1 MAEALS
7 HRGTACNIS
16 EHSGF
21 WLVHRLHSMVG
32 DLEQP
37 LVHET
42 VLSANCEIYNWR
54 ELAEDRSIEA
64 RNDADLLHG
73 LLESEGNECL
83 EDLDGIYAFAY
94 LEDGEI
100 VLARDILGVNPVWYT
115 EDPFRFASERQA
127 LEPFGKPRELHPRR
141 ILRLDTEQ
149 QTLDFEQRGFF
160 ETRETEISEQE
171 AIREAEELFLE
182 SLEKRVPDQEV
193 AVLFSGGVD
202 SAVVAAGLK
211 QLEKDFTCYVCGT
224 SPGNTSRP
232 RDVEKARE
240 TAEAMD
246 LELDVVEP
254 SLEEVR
260 SRLPELADAI
270 SSTSPVKLPVALTL
284 DFALDGGEKCAFSGL
299 GSEQLYAGY
308 ARQQGY
314 LNRECLSDL
323 RGMFHRDLYR
333 DNIVGF
339 RNGKELRLPFLD
351 HDLVEHALG
360 ISPELKRRDGTGK
373 YVLRQVAE
381 NLGVPEEIVW
391 RDKLAAQ
398 YGSNMTKA
406 VRKLAG
412 DHTMEEFTHGLRDR
426 SNHRLAALTSGGK
439 DSCAALYRASKRNNE
454 ISCLVTLESANPDSY
469 MFDTETS
476 VVRRHAEDLDLPL
489 LVQKTEGEK
498 EKELEDLSAAMRRAR
513 QEHDV
518 DGVVCGAIRSTY
530 QRDRVE
536 RIAERHG
543 LKVFA
548 PLWAWDEE
556 DYMRWLVREGFDI
569 KVVDTA
575 ARGLEESWIGRAL
588 DDGSLEELLSL
599 ADKHSFNAA
608 GEGGEYETEVRS
620 FPDGLDP
627 HQ

>member
-1 MAEALS
+1 
-7 HRGTACNIS
+7 
-16 EHSGF
+16 
-21 WLVHRLHSMVG
+21 
-32 DLEQP
+32 
-37 LVHET
+37 
-42 VLSANCEIYNWR
+42 
-54 ELAEDRSIEA
+54 
-64 RNDADLLHG
+64 
-73 LLESEGNECL
+73 
-83 EDLDGIYAFAY
+83 
-94 LEDGEI
+94 
-100 VLARDILGVNPVWYT
+100 
-115 EDPFRFASERQA
+115 
-127 LEPFGKPRELHPRR
+127 
-141 ILRLDTEQ
+141 
-149 QTLDFEQRGFF
+149 
-160 ETRETEISEQE
+160 
-171 AIREAEELFLE
+171 
-182 SLEKRVPDQEV
+182 
-193 AVLFSGGVD
+193 LFSGGVD

-211 QLEKDFTCYVCGT
+211 QLGKDFTCYVCGT

-246 LELDVVEP
+246 LDLEVVEP
-254 SLEEVR
+254 SLGEIQ
-260 SRLPELADAI
+260 SRLPELADAV

-284 DFALDGGEKCAFSGL
+284 DFALDGEEKCVFSGL

-333 DNIVGF
+333 DNVVAF

-360 ISPELKRRDGTGK
+360 ISPELKRSDGTGK

-381 NLGVPEEIVW
+381 SLGVPEEIAW

-412 DHTMEEFTHGLRDR
+412 DRTMEDFTHGLRDR
-426 SNHRLAALTSGGK
+426 PNHRLAALTSGGK

-454 ISCLVTLESANPDSY
+454 ISCLVTLESSNPDSY

-476 VVRRHAEDLDLPL
+476 AVQGHAERLEVPL
-489 LVQKTEGEK
+489 VVQGTKGEK
-498 EKELEDLSAAMRRAR
+498 ESELEDLSTAMYRAR
-513 QEHDV
+513 QEYGV
-518 DGVVCGAIRSTY
+518 DGIVCGAIRSTY

-536 RIAERHG
+536 KVAERHG

-556 DYMRWLVREGFDI
+556 DYMRWLVRKGFDI
-569 KVVDTA
+569 RIVDTA
-575 ARGLEESWIGRAL
+575 ARGLDEAWEGEIL
-588 DDGSLEELLSL
+588 DEQLTENLLDS
-599 ADKHSFNAA
+599 ADKYGFNPA
-608 GEGGEYETEVRS
+608 GEGGEYETELVS
-620 FPDGLDP
+620 FPSDWSLQSQS
-627 HQ
+627 HNESQ